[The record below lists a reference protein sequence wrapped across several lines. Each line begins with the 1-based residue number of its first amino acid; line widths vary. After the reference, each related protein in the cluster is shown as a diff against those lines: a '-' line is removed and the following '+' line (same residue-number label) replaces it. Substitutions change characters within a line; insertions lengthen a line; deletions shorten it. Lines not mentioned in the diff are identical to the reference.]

1 VFLVE
6 SELMLPSHQNN
17 GAVCK
22 SAVGHSLHL
31 AVHAVTPVT
40 PHSCRHSGD
49 VTLVA
54 LQWWRDTR
62 GVKVVWWIINTW

>member
-1 VFLVE
+1 MFLVE

-40 PHSCRHSGD
+40 SHSWRHSGD

-54 LQWWRDTR
+54 SQW
-62 GVKVVWWIINTW
+62 

>member
-22 SAVGHSLHL
+22 SAVGHSFHL
-31 AVHAVTPVT
+31 ALHAVTPVT
-40 PHSCRHSGD
+40 SHSWRHSGN

-54 LQWWRDTR
+54 SQWLRDAS
-62 GVKVVWWIINTW
+62 GVIVVT